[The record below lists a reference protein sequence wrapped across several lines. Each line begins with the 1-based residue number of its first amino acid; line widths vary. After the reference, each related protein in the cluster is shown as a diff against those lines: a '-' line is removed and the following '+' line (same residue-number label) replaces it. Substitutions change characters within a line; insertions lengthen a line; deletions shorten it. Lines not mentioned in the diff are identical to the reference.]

1 MSLGMRIK
9 NLLEDSSSH
18 EAPPVDRNFNNIP
31 IHFEKLIL
39 NMSDL
44 L

>member
-18 EAPPVDRNFNNIP
+18 EAPPVDRNFNEYPNS
-31 IHFEKLIL
+31 F
-39 NMSDL
+39 
-44 L
+44 